1 MKIGMTLPVMEPGLT
16 RKDLQHWT
24 EKIDTGPWSHIAL
37 GERILFPNPEF
48 ISTLSAVAAWTN
60 RVEIIATVSVLTMH
74 NPILSAKQFATID
87 MLAEGRFTLGVG
99 VGGREEDYTAIDSNW
114 SDRRWATLAKNVEV
128 MKSVWSK
135 DFHEEMGPNTFS
147 KSGPQILAG
156 AVGPKAMSMSAD
168 FAEGLAGFSFNADLQ
183 EINESFF
190 RVKEAF
196 SQKEI
201 SPRLVTSFWFGL
213 GDSGRDDIKTH
224 LTRYLGWMG
233 DDLAKNLSEI
243 AGFSGNQDDLYNF
256 LVKIK
261 ELGATDTLLV
271 PTSKDI
277 GQLLMAEEVVSKF
290 NQESSN

>member
-1 MKIGMTLPVMEPGLT
+1 
-16 RKDLQHWT
+16 
-24 EKIDTGPWSHIAL
+24 
-37 GERILFPNPEF
+37 
-48 ISTLSAVAAWTN
+48 
-60 RVEIIATVSVLTMH
+60 
-74 NPILSAKQFATID
+74 
-87 MLAEGRFTLGVG
+87 ML
-99 VGGREEDYTAIDSNW
+99 
-114 SDRRWATLAKNVEV
+114 
-128 MKSVWSK
+128 
-135 DFHEEMGPNTFS
+135 
-147 KSGPQILAG
+147 
-156 AVGPKAMSMSAD
+156 
-168 FAEGLAGFSFNADLQ
+168 
-183 EINESFF
+183 NESFL

-196 SQKEI
+196 IQKEI

-243 AGFSGNQDDLYNF
+243 AGFSGNQCDLYNF

-261 ELGATDTLLV
+261 ELGATDTILV